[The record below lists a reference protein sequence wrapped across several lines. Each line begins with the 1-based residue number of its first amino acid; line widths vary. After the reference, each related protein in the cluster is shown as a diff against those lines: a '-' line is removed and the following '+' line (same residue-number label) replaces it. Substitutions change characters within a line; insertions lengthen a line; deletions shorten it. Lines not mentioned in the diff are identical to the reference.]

1 MVEEEMNIMSTTR
14 VSQADVLQDNASR
27 GVLEPRW
34 RTAGSLATV
43 LAVMATGAV
52 ACNSAPVPVTPT
64 QITAF
69 DAKQGSLPEGLAVR
83 DGKAYV
89 GMAPTGA
96 VFEVDLK
103 TGTFAPFSSLPKPVP
118 NKGFMTGLAFGKDGK
133 LYAALVSFVPEVQ
146 AGIYRVG
153 SSGQPATLFAKHAK
167 MAFPNGIAS
176 DSAGSLY
183 VTDSAA
189 GTVFRISTNGS
200 IEPWATSDLLRGN
213 KDYCGPGKGVGV
225 PFDIGANGIAEK
237 DGAIYVTN
245 SDKALIAK
253 IAIQSDGKAGEPQ
266 TFAGPDCAKLG
277 GADGLTIDPDG
288 NLITADNHL
297 NKIVRVDGAG
307 VITTVIEN
315 APLDFPAS
323 LAYEGKTLYATN
335 FAFLTASTDK
345 ARPGVIRIK

>member
-1 MVEEEMNIMSTTR
+1 MSTTQ
-14 VSQADVLQDNASR
+14 VSQVALAAIVAAM
-27 GVLEPRW
+27 
-34 RTAGSLATV
+34 AG
-43 LAVMATGAV
+43 V
-52 ACNSAPVPVTPT
+52 ACNSTPTPVTPT
-64 QITAF
+64 QITSF

-96 VFEVDLK
+96 VFQVDLK
-103 TGTFAPFSSLPKPVP
+103 TGASTPFSSLPKPVP
-118 NKGFMTGLAFGKDGK
+118 NKGFMTGLAFGKDGT

-153 SSGQPATLFAKHAK
+153 SAGQPATLYAKHAK
-167 MAFPNGIAS
+167 MAFPNGIAT
-176 DSAGSLY
+176 DGAGALY
-183 VTDSAA
+183 VADSAA
-189 GTVFRISTNGS
+189 GAVFRISPTGS
-200 IEPWATSDLLRGN
+200 IEPWVTSDLLQGN

-225 PFDIGANGIAEK
+225 PFDIGANGIVEK

-253 IAIQSDGKAGEPQ
+253 IAIRRDGQPGEPQ
-266 TFAGPDCAKLG
+266 IFAGPDCAKLG
-277 GADGLTIDPDG
+277 GADGLTVDPDG
-288 NLITADNHL
+288 NLIAADNHL
-297 NKIVRVDGAG
+297 NKIVRIDGAG
-307 VITTVIEN
+307 AITTVTEN

-323 LAYEGKTLYATN
+323 LAYDGKTLYATN